1 MTDTPDF
8 GAIFNILGHLSL
20 NEAKLLFHMAA
31 QVPVGG
37 TVVEIGS
44 FQGRSTVC
52 LGFGAKMAGAF
63 VWSIDPHYDYQVTQ
77 ETHYGMENHAALLK
91 NLIDFGL
98 ADVVRV
104 VALNSHFISW
114 GDNPRIDVLFID
126 GSHEY
131 EDVKL
136 DFMLWSPW
144 MQPNGKIIVHDS
156 SGLFADV
163 TRALNEFLAAGKWII
178 CEQVDATTVLRRV
191 E

>member
-1 MTDTPDF
+1 MTDSPDF
-8 GAIFNILGHLSL
+8 DTIFNIHGHLAL
-20 NEAKLLFHMAA
+20 NEAKLLHYAA
-31 QVPVGG
+31 SQVPPGG
-37 TVVEIGS
+37 VVVEIGS
-44 FQGRSTVC
+44 LQGRSTAC
-52 LGFGAKMAGAF
+52 LGLGAKQAGAF
-63 VWSIDPHYDYQVTQ
+63 VWSIDPHTECQVDET
-77 ETHYGMENHAALLK
+77 THYGLENHAALLK
-91 NLIDFGL
+91 NLVEFEL
-98 ADVVRV
+98 ADIVRV
-104 VALNSHFISW
+104 VAFNSHHLSW
-114 GDNPRIDVLFID
+114 ADLPRIDVLFVD
-126 GSHEY
+126 GSHDY